1 MIRRPA
7 VAGMFYSLDPKE
19 LQNNIQTCFLHETL
33 GPGKLPEENGNLPH
47 TILGLV
53 VPHAGYIYSGA
64 IAARSYFE
72 LSKEK
77 KPDVLIILGP
87 NHTPLGSGIS
97 LMKSGIWK
105 TPMGDVSIDTDVAEA
120 ILNSDE
126 SEIIDVESTGHQAEH
141 SIEVQLPFLQ
151 FLYKE
156 EVKFVPISMMLQD
169 VTTAQEVGQAVAQG
183 LKNSGKNAVIL
194 ASTDFSHYESH
205 ETAQEKDS
213 KAIEAILQFDEEGL
227 YKTVSSLN
235 ISMCG
240 YGPVMAMLTATK
252 LLGAK
257 NAELL
262 KYATSGDTSGNYSQ
276 VVGYAAIKISK

>member
-7 VAGMFYSLDPKE
+7 VAGMFYSLDPKGLKE
-19 LQNNIQTCFLHETL
+19 NISNCFLHEL
-33 GPGKLPEENGNLPH
+33 GPGKLPDEINDLAP

-53 VPHAGYIYSGA
+53 VPHAGYTYSGA
-64 IAARSYFE
+64 VAAHSYFE
-72 LSKEK
+72 LSQEK
-77 KPDVLIILGP
+77 KPDVFIILGP

-97 LMKSGIWK
+97 LMNSGIWK
-105 TPMGDVSIDTDVAEA
+105 TPLGDVSIDSDVAEA
-120 ILNSDE
+120 ILNADE

-151 FLYKE
+151 FLYKD
-156 EVKFVPISMMLQD
+156 KFQFVPISMMLQD
-169 VTTAQEVGQAVAQG
+169 VRTAKDVGQAIAQG
-183 LKNSGKNAVIL
+183 VKNSGLNAVIF
-194 ASTDFSHYESH
+194 ASTDFSHYEPH
-205 ETAQEKDS
+205 EKAQEKDR
-213 KAIEAILQFDEEGL
+213 KAIDAILQFDEEGL
-227 YKTVSSLN
+227 YNTVSSLN

-257 NAELL
+257 EAKLL
-262 KYATSGDTSGNYSQ
+262 KYATSGDTSGNYGQ